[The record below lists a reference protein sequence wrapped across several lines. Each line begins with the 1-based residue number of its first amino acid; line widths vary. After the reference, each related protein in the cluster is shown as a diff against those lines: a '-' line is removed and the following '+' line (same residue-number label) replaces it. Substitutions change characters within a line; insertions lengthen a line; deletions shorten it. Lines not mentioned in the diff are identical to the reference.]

1 MDLRAGMT
9 IHVAFR
15 DIVSCRRAKPVQ
27 PPEGSGQ
34 LHETRQDCSR
44 LPLNFRGSMPLILPT
59 NQVVPTRMARNALGK
74 EVMNIQSGSGNTA
87 AGSIS
92 SVTSTSRTGKG
103 RAMRTATSR
112 SNATARAAV
121 SHAASTQHAS
131 TQNTGTQQGS
141 KTGTQNGG
149 KPASNST
156 STANTSNTANGSKAA
171 SGANGSKGRNSSS
184 SITDDPNWLPK
195 LRKSISGWR
204 QQLADAHHRWWAS
217 RHDRGARNAARKD
230 ERTLQAS
237 IASANQFIDTEL
249 RSERIRVG
257 SKINTSA

>member
-59 NQVVPTRMARNALGK
+59 NQVAPTRMARNALGK
-74 EVMNIQSGSGNTA
+74 DVMNIQSGSGNTA

-121 SHAASTQHAS
+121 SHAAPTQHAS
-131 TQNTGTQQGS
+131 TQN
-141 KTGTQNGG
+141 TGTQNGG

>member
-1 MDLRAGMT
+1 MT

-27 PPEGSGQ
+27 RPEDSGL
-34 LHETRQDCSR
+34 LHETRQNCSR

-59 NQVVPTRMARNALGK
+59 NQVAPTRMARNALGK

-92 SVTSTSRTGKG
+92 SVTSTSRTGNG
-103 RAMRTATSR
+103 RAMRTATGQP
-112 SNATARAAV
+112 NATARAAV
-121 SHAASTQHAS
+121 SHAASTQNAS

-171 SGANGSKGRNSSS
+171 SGANGSKGSNSSS
-184 SITDDPNWLPK
+184 SITDAPNWLPK

>member
-1 MDLRAGMT
+1 
-9 IHVAFR
+9 
-15 DIVSCRRAKPVQ
+15 
-27 PPEGSGQ
+27 
-34 LHETRQDCSR
+34 
-44 LPLNFRGSMPLILPT
+44 
-59 NQVVPTRMARNALGK
+59 
-74 EVMNIQSGSGNTA
+74 
-87 AGSIS
+87 
-92 SVTSTSRTGKG
+92 
-103 RAMRTATSR
+103 MRTATSQ

-121 SHAASTQHAS
+121 GHAAS

-171 SGANGSKGRNSSS
+171 SGANGSTGSNSSS

>member
-1 MDLRAGMT
+1 
-9 IHVAFR
+9 
-15 DIVSCRRAKPVQ
+15 
-27 PPEGSGQ
+27 
-34 LHETRQDCSR
+34 
-44 LPLNFRGSMPLILPT
+44 
-59 NQVVPTRMARNALGK
+59 
-74 EVMNIQSGSGNTA
+74 
-87 AGSIS
+87 
-92 SVTSTSRTGKG
+92 
-103 RAMRTATSR
+103 MRTATSQ

-121 SHAASTQHAS
+121 SHAAS

-171 SGANGSKGRNSSS
+171 SGANGSKGSNSSS

-204 QQLADAHHRWWAS
+204 QQLADAHHRWWTS

>member
-1 MDLRAGMT
+1 
-9 IHVAFR
+9 
-15 DIVSCRRAKPVQ
+15 
-27 PPEGSGQ
+27 
-34 LHETRQDCSR
+34 
-44 LPLNFRGSMPLILPT
+44 MPLILPT
-59 NQVVPTRMARNALGK
+59 NQVAPTRMARNALGK

-92 SVTSTSRTGKG
+92 SVTSTSRTGNG
-103 RAMRTATSR
+103 RAMRMTTSQ

-121 SHAASTQHAS
+121 SHAASTQNAS
-131 TQNTGTQQGS
+131 MQNTGTQQGS

-149 KPASNST
+149 KPAGNST

-171 SGANGSKGRNSSS
+171 SGANGSKGANGSNSSS

-204 QQLADAHHRWWAS
+204 QQLADAHHRWWTS

>member
-1 MDLRAGMT
+1 
-9 IHVAFR
+9 
-15 DIVSCRRAKPVQ
+15 
-27 PPEGSGQ
+27 
-34 LHETRQDCSR
+34 
-44 LPLNFRGSMPLILPT
+44 MPLILPT
-59 NQVVPTRMARNALGK
+59 NQVAPTRMARNALGK

-92 SVTSTSRTGKG
+92 SVTSTSRTGNG
-103 RAMRTATSR
+103 RAMRTATSQ
-112 SNATARAAV
+112 SNATARSAV
-121 SHAASTQHAS
+121 SHAAS

-171 SGANGSKGRNSSS
+171 SGANGSKGSNSSS

-204 QQLADAHHRWWAS
+204 QQLADAHHRWWTS

-237 IASANQFIDTEL
+237 IASANQFIDTEW

>member
-34 LHETRQDCSR
+34 RHETRQNCSR

-59 NQVVPTRMARNALGK
+59 NQVAPTRMARNALGK

-92 SVTSTSRTGKG
+92 SVTSTSRTGNG
-103 RAMRTATSR
+103 RAMRTATSQ

-121 SHAASTQHAS
+121 SHAAS

-171 SGANGSKGRNSSS
+171 SGANGSKGTNSSS

>member
-1 MDLRAGMT
+1 
-9 IHVAFR
+9 
-15 DIVSCRRAKPVQ
+15 
-27 PPEGSGQ
+27 
-34 LHETRQDCSR
+34 
-44 LPLNFRGSMPLILPT
+44 MPLILPT
-59 NQVVPTRMARNALGK
+59 NQVAPTRMARNALGK

-121 SHAASTQHAS
+121 SHAAPTQHAS

-171 SGANGSKGRNSSS
+171 SGANDSKGRNSSS

>member
-1 MDLRAGMT
+1 
-9 IHVAFR
+9 
-15 DIVSCRRAKPVQ
+15 
-27 PPEGSGQ
+27 
-34 LHETRQDCSR
+34 
-44 LPLNFRGSMPLILPT
+44 MPLILPT
-59 NQVVPTRMARNALGK
+59 NQVAPTRMARNALGK

-121 SHAASTQHAS
+121 SHAAPTQHAS

-217 RHDRGARNAARKD
+217 RHDRGARNAGRKD

>member
-1 MDLRAGMT
+1 
-9 IHVAFR
+9 
-15 DIVSCRRAKPVQ
+15 
-27 PPEGSGQ
+27 
-34 LHETRQDCSR
+34 
-44 LPLNFRGSMPLILPT
+44 MPLILPT
-59 NQVVPTRMARNALGK
+59 NQVAPTRMARSALGK

-92 SVTSTSRTGKG
+92 SVTSTSRTGNG
-103 RAMRTATSR
+103 RAMRTATSQ

-121 SHAASTQHAS
+121 SHAAF

-141 KTGTQNGG
+141 KTGAQNGG

-156 STANTSNTANGSKAA
+156 STANTSNTSNTSNGSKAA
-171 SGANGSKGRNSSS
+171 SGANGSKGSNSSS

>member
-1 MDLRAGMT
+1 
-9 IHVAFR
+9 
-15 DIVSCRRAKPVQ
+15 
-27 PPEGSGQ
+27 
-34 LHETRQDCSR
+34 
-44 LPLNFRGSMPLILPT
+44 
-59 NQVVPTRMARNALGK
+59 MARSALGK

-92 SVTSTSRTGKG
+92 SVTSTSRTGNG
-103 RAMRTATSR
+103 RAMRTATSQ
-112 SNATARAAV
+112 SNATARSAV
-121 SHAASTQHAS
+121 SHAASTQNAS
-131 TQNTGTQQGS
+131 TQNGGTQQGS

-149 KPASNST
+149 KPTSNST

-171 SGANGSKGRNSSS
+171 SGANGSKGSDSSS

>member
-1 MDLRAGMT
+1 
-9 IHVAFR
+9 
-15 DIVSCRRAKPVQ
+15 
-27 PPEGSGQ
+27 
-34 LHETRQDCSR
+34 
-44 LPLNFRGSMPLILPT
+44 MPLILPT
-59 NQVVPTRMARNALGK
+59 NQVAPTRMARNALGK

-112 SNATARAAV
+112 SNATACAAV
-121 SHAASTQHAS
+121 SRAVSTKHVS

>member
-1 MDLRAGMT
+1 
-9 IHVAFR
+9 
-15 DIVSCRRAKPVQ
+15 
-27 PPEGSGQ
+27 
-34 LHETRQDCSR
+34 
-44 LPLNFRGSMPLILPT
+44 
-59 NQVVPTRMARNALGK
+59 
-74 EVMNIQSGSGNTA
+74 
-87 AGSIS
+87 
-92 SVTSTSRTGKG
+92 
-103 RAMRTATSR
+103 MRTATSR

>member
-1 MDLRAGMT
+1 
-9 IHVAFR
+9 
-15 DIVSCRRAKPVQ
+15 
-27 PPEGSGQ
+27 
-34 LHETRQDCSR
+34 
-44 LPLNFRGSMPLILPT
+44 MPLILPT
-59 NQVVPTRMARNALGK
+59 NQVAPTRMARNALGK
-74 EVMNIQSGSGNTA
+74 DVMNIQSGSGNTA

-121 SHAASTQHAS
+121 SHAAPTQHAS
-131 TQNTGTQQGS
+131 TQN
-141 KTGTQNGG
+141 TGTQNGG

>member
-1 MDLRAGMT
+1 
-9 IHVAFR
+9 
-15 DIVSCRRAKPVQ
+15 
-27 PPEGSGQ
+27 
-34 LHETRQDCSR
+34 
-44 LPLNFRGSMPLILPT
+44 
-59 NQVVPTRMARNALGK
+59 MARNALGK

-92 SVTSTSRTGKG
+92 SVTSTSRTGNG
-103 RAMRTATSR
+103 RAMRTATSQ
-112 SNATARAAV
+112 SNATARTAV
-121 SHAASTQHAS
+121 SHAASMQNAS
-131 TQNTGTQQGS
+131 TQN
-141 KTGTQNGG
+141 TGTQNGG

-171 SGANGSKGRNSSS
+171 SGANGSKGANGGNSSS

-204 QQLADAHHRWWAS
+204 QQLADAHHRWWTS

-249 RSERIRVG
+249 RSGRIRVG

>member
-1 MDLRAGMT
+1 
-9 IHVAFR
+9 
-15 DIVSCRRAKPVQ
+15 
-27 PPEGSGQ
+27 
-34 LHETRQDCSR
+34 
-44 LPLNFRGSMPLILPT
+44 MPLILPT
-59 NQVVPTRMARNALGK
+59 NQVAPTRMARNALGK

-92 SVTSTSRTGKG
+92 SSSRTGNG
-103 RAMRTATSR
+103 RAMRTATSQ

-121 SHAASTQHAS
+121 GHAAS

-171 SGANGSKGRNSSS
+171 SGANGSTGSNSSS

>member
-1 MDLRAGMT
+1 
-9 IHVAFR
+9 
-15 DIVSCRRAKPVQ
+15 
-27 PPEGSGQ
+27 
-34 LHETRQDCSR
+34 
-44 LPLNFRGSMPLILPT
+44 MPLILPT
-59 NQVVPTRMARNALGK
+59 NQVAPTRMARNALGK

-121 SHAASTQHAS
+121 SHAAS

>member
-34 LHETRQDCSR
+34 RHETRQNCSR

-59 NQVVPTRMARNALGK
+59 NQVAPTRMARNALGK

-92 SVTSTSRTGKG
+92 SVTSTSRTGNG
-103 RAMRTATSR
+103 RAMRTATSQ

-121 SHAASTQHAS
+121 SHAASTQNAS

-171 SGANGSKGRNSSS
+171 SGANGSKGTNSSS

-237 IASANQFIDTEL
+237 IASANQFIDTKL

>member
-1 MDLRAGMT
+1 
-9 IHVAFR
+9 
-15 DIVSCRRAKPVQ
+15 
-27 PPEGSGQ
+27 
-34 LHETRQDCSR
+34 
-44 LPLNFRGSMPLILPT
+44 MPLILPT
-59 NQVVPTRMARNALGK
+59 NQVAPTRMARNALGK
-74 EVMNIQSGSGNTA
+74 DVMNIQSGSGNTA

-121 SHAASTQHAS
+121 SHAAPTQHAS

>member
-1 MDLRAGMT
+1 
-9 IHVAFR
+9 
-15 DIVSCRRAKPVQ
+15 
-27 PPEGSGQ
+27 
-34 LHETRQDCSR
+34 
-44 LPLNFRGSMPLILPT
+44 MPLILPT
-59 NQVVPTRMARNALGK
+59 KQVAPTRMARNALGK

-121 SHAASTQHAS
+121 SHAAPTQHAS

>member
-1 MDLRAGMT
+1 
-9 IHVAFR
+9 
-15 DIVSCRRAKPVQ
+15 
-27 PPEGSGQ
+27 
-34 LHETRQDCSR
+34 
-44 LPLNFRGSMPLILPT
+44 
-59 NQVVPTRMARNALGK
+59 MARSALGK

-92 SVTSTSRTGKG
+92 SVTSTSRTGNG
-103 RAMRTATSR
+103 RAMRTATSQ

-121 SHAASTQHAS
+121 SHAASTQNAS
-131 TQNTGTQQGS
+131 TQNGGTQQGS

-149 KPASNST
+149 KPTSNST

-171 SGANGSKGRNSSS
+171 SGANGSKGSNSSS

-195 LRKSISGWR
+195 LRKSISGWG

-217 RHDRGARNAARKD
+217 RHDRGARNAAHKD

-249 RSERIRVG
+249 RSERIRVR